1 MVASR
6 TVQDLHSSITRMHQ
20 EIAAFRGADEAPD
33 YRLPFLQ
40 ILFGQACDVV
50 AGIAERRQR
59 PATGEGRSGPRR
71 GGATALRGVHEP
83 ADESSSLTASVSIAA
98 WPALCGHNN
107 AGEFEGSVPKAAPP
121 SDHTPLGGVVRP
133 PTNFPHLIKLREGV
147 SWFILF
153 S

>member
-6 TVQDLHSSITRMHQ
+6 RFRTFILRSRACIGK
-20 EIAAFRGADEAPD
+20 IAAFRGAEEAPD

-71 GGATALRGVHEP
+71 GGATALRGG
-83 ADESSSLTASVSIAA
+83 A
-98 WPALCGHNN
+98 
-107 AGEFEGSVPKAAPP
+107 
-121 SDHTPLGGVVRP
+121 
-133 PTNFPHLIKLREGV
+133 
-147 SWFILF
+147 
-153 S
+153 